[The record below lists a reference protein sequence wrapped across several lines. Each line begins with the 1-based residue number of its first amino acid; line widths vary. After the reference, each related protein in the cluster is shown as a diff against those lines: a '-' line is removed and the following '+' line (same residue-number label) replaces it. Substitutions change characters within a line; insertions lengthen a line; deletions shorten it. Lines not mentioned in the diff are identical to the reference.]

1 MANTLTALAPVLYS
15 AARVVPRELVGMI
28 GAVKTDFD
36 AKGVAKG
43 DTVTIGVSPIQ
54 SVASVTPAQTF
65 TVGTDRTA
73 TSKVLTLN
81 QFKETSFNLTPEQER
96 SLMNSGIAQDF
107 LAQTLTQSIRALVND
122 MEGYLTTV
130 GYQNASRSYGTAATT
145 PFGSNF
151 NEIANLRKIL
161 DDNGA
166 PLGDRSLVINTAA
179 GANMRNLSSL
189 YQVYS
194 RGSDATLAQGV
205 LLDIEGFKIRESAQI
220 KTPTKG
226 TGASYTTDTAGY
238 AVGATSITLITGS
251 GTILAGD
258 TITFAGDS
266 NKYVVATALTGGVV
280 KIQEPGLL
288 VAIATSATAVTVGN
302 TAAQNLAFDRN
313 AICLVARPALQPEGA
328 LAEQLVISDPVTG
341 LSFLLLRVPGN
352 AITSWYVRVV
362 YDAFA
367 PNPYAIAA
375 LLG

>member
-15 AARVVPRELVGMI
+15 AARVVPRELVGMV

-36 AKGVAKG
+36 DKGVAKG
-43 DTVTIGVSPIQ
+43 DTVTVGVAPIQ
-54 SVASVTPAQTF
+54 TVSTVTPAQTF
-65 TVGTDRTA
+65 TVGSDRTA

-81 QFKETSFNLTPEQER
+81 QFVETSFNLTPEQER

-107 LAQTLTQSIRALVND
+107 LQQTLTQSLRAIVNNI
-122 MEGYLTTV
+122 ESYVSTV
-130 GYQNASRSYGTAATT
+130 AYKASSRSYGTAGTT

-179 GANMRNLSSL
+179 GANMRNLASL

-205 LLDIEGFKIRESAQI
+205 LLDVEGFKIRESAQI
-220 KTPTKG
+220 QTPTKG
-226 TGASYTTDTAGY
+226 TGASYTTNSAGY
-238 AVGATSITLITGS
+238 AVGSTAITLITGS

-280 KIQEPGLL
+280 TIQEPGLL
-288 VAIATSATAVTVGN
+288 VAIPASATAVTVGN

-313 AICLVARPALQPEGA
+313 AIVLVARPALQPEGA
-328 LAEQLVISDPVTG
+328 LAEQMVISDPVTG
-341 LSFLLLRVPGN
+341 LSFLILRVTGN
-352 AITSWYVRVV
+352 AITSWYVRSV
-362 YDAFA
+362 YDAFV
-367 PNPYAIAA
+367 PNPYALAT

>member
-1 MANTLTALAPVLYS
+1 ML
-15 AARVVPRELVGMI
+15 
-28 GAVKTDFD
+28 GAVTTNFND
-36 AKGVAKG
+36 KGVAKG
-43 DTVTIGVSPIQ
+43 DTVAIGVAPVQ
-54 SVASVTPAQTF
+54 TVADVTPAQTF
-65 TVGTDRTA
+65 TVGTDRTP
-73 TSKVLTLN
+73 TSKILTLN
-81 QFKETSFNLTPEQER
+81 QFKETTWNLTPEQER
-96 SLMNSGIAQDF
+96 SLMNSGVAQDI
-107 LAQTLTQSIRALVND
+107 LAQTITQGIRALVNT
-122 MEGYLTTV
+122 MEGYVTGV
-130 GYQNASRSYGTAATT
+130 AYQNSSRSFGTAGTT

-226 TGASYTTDTAGY
+226 TGASYTTTTAGF
-238 AVGATSITLITGS
+238 AVGVTSIPLITGS

-258 TITFAGDS
+258 TITIAGDT
-266 NKYVVATALTGGVV
+266 NKYVVATGIAAPGTVV
-280 KIQEPGLL
+280 IQEPGLL
-288 VAIATSATAVTVGN
+288 QAVPASAQAVTVGN

-313 AICLVARPALQPEGA
+313 AVVLVARPALQPEGA
-328 LAEQLVISDPVTG
+328 LAEQMVISDPVTG

-352 AITSWYVRVV
+352 AITSWYLRIV
-362 YDAFA
+362 YDSFV
-367 PNPYAIAA
+367 PNPYALAT